1 MNRQWAASLGDT
13 HPDLLEINSKGQSPT
28 ILWLGCSDSRV
39 PETTILGGRPGDI
52 FVHRN
57 IANVLHAG
65 DISAAAAITYAVKYL
80 GVKHVV
86 LCGHTLCGGVNA
98 ALGNDS
104 LGLLDTWLL
113 PIRAERSKLVKTDG
127 WADLSKEEQAI
138 KVVEANVKAGVNV
151 LKWNADVIEAVE
163 KRGLQIHGAVYDVTT
178 GLLRE
183 LDTEEHDHDK
193 HARVLSFRCH
203 H

>member
-1 MNRQWAASLGDT
+1 M
-13 HPDLLEINSKGQSPT
+13 
-28 ILWLGCSDSRV
+28 
-39 PETTILGGRPGDI
+39 
-52 FVHRN
+52 
-57 IANVLHAG
+57 
-65 DISAAAAITYAVKYL
+65 
-80 GVKHVV
+80 
-86 LCGHTLCGGVNA
+86 NA

-113 PIRAERSKLVKTDG
+113 PIRSERNKLVKTEG
-127 WADLSKEEQAI
+127 WADLSKEDQAL

-178 GLLRE
+178 GLVRE
-183 LDTEEHDHDK
+183 LDTEEHEHDK

-203 H
+203 T